1 MEEAFDDHGAVDVRF
16 VEERVVVGQYGVAD
30 EQGAAC
36 RVDRLLRVGGRVLV
50 GAAVCVVVAREWVEG
65 ADLLPSCAHFVV
77 AVVEKAADVS
87 AW

>member
-1 MEEAFDDHGAVDVRF
+1 
-16 VEERVVVGQYGVAD
+16 
-30 EQGAAC
+30 
-36 RVDRLLRVGGRVLV
+36 LV